1 MANTTNNATANTT
14 PVDNTTTNGTAT
26 TPEVTPEMLKAMSAA
41 MQQNTPPQ
49 PGAFFAGI
57 QYTANQLGD
66 TGLAFPDGRQYT
78 VEQIL
83 NGIAFASEMAERG
96 LPEAKGWHSWPL
108 WKKVLVG
115 AGIVGGVGFLGY
127 LVYDKYFSSSS
138 GEVYV
143 DVDGTEYDVVD
154 C

>member
-1 MANTTNNATANTT
+1 MANTTTNTTIDNAAENVTTNATTQ
-14 PVDNTTTNGTAT
+14 
-26 TPEVTPEMLKAMSAA
+26 EQITPEMLKAMSAA
-41 MQQNTPPQ
+41 MQQQNAPAPQ

-57 QYTANQLGD
+57 QYTAQQLGD

-83 NGIAFASEMAERG
+83 NGIAFASDMAERG
-96 LPEAKGWHSWPL
+96 LPEAKGWHTWPL

-115 AGIVGGVGFLGY
+115 AGIIGGVGFLGY

>member
-1 MANTTNNATANTT
+1 MANTNTTANTAT
-14 PVDNTTTNGTAT
+14 VDNTTTAT
-26 TPEVTPEMLKAMSAA
+26 SQEQQITPEMLKAMTEA
-41 MQQNTPPQ
+41 MKQNAPAPQ

-57 QYTANQLGD
+57 QYTAQQLGD

-83 NGIAFASEMAERG
+83 NGIAFASDMAERG
-96 LPEAKGWHSWPL
+96 LPEAKGWHTWPL

-115 AGIVGGVGFLGY
+115 AGIIGGVGFLGY

>member
-1 MANTTNNATANTT
+1 MTNTTTNNVTANTT
-14 PVDNTTTNGTAT
+14 PVDSTANGTA

-41 MQQNTPPQ
+41 MQQNAPAPQ

-57 QYTANQLGD
+57 QYTAQQLGD

-83 NGIAFASEMAERG
+83 NGIAFASDMAERG
-96 LPEAKGWHSWPL
+96 LPEAKGWHTWPL
-108 WKKVLVG
+108 WKKILVG

-127 LVYDKYFSSSS
+127 LVYDKYFSNSS